1 MYPHLWAGQPQGLLQ
16 ASQPPGVFQP
26 GKRQLTSLTSHLLSA
41 LSWPPAHSPPPR
53 FPSKSDLQ
61 LNKGGLGLLLSWTTS
76 RVCFCKENQL
86 LDRVAYKSP

>member
-53 FPSKSDLQ
+53 SPPKVTYNLT
-61 LNKGGLGLLLSWTTS
+61 KAGLA
-76 RVCFCKENQL
+76 CF
-86 LDRVAYKSP
+86 SPGQRAGCVSVRRTNF